1 MIKSEIGGNS
11 IVIDQ
16 SSEDTC
22 PLPYIDIKRPS
33 LTTFNSKSQNVKLYI
48 KKTQIYETSK
58 SFRLKHSLIK
68 GRINEKILD
77 IFVGKFTFLP
87 NNKVIMQNCGE
98 VQGTIQSCLTFVR
111 YTITAKIEGQKVVF
125 SLRIIFSKNILFK
138 FWWYSYQYSKILL
151 HGIFFWRGGGCI
163 LGNYK
168 ND

>member
-1 MIKSEIGGNS
+1 MFS
-11 IVIDQ
+11 
-16 SSEDTC
+16 
-22 PLPYIDIKRPS
+22 YI
-33 LTTFNSKSQNVKLYI
+33 L
-48 KKTQIYETSK
+48 KKNQIYETSK

-87 NNKVIMQNCGE
+87 NNKVIMQNCCE
-98 VQGTIQSCLTFVR
+98 VQGTIQSCLTFLR

-151 HGIFFWRGGGCI
+151 HGILFFFGGGGIAFQVIIRTTDLVFTRGKIRSAI
-163 LGNYK
+163 LYRQLVLHIFAY
-168 ND
+168 